1 MKEQIIRS
9 ETDLLKTAVERIVR
23 SEVLEKEIA
32 AQLPVIEELPDSNKV
47 LSGKV
52 SVLFVDM
59 RESTK
64 LPEKYSPDQLVRI
77 YRSYIRTVVQAIRY
91 SGGVVRD
98 FMGDGILAVFVD
110 DDTNSSEEKSVH
122 AARYIVTSID
132 KVLNPVL
139 DRELNHRISYGIGI
153 HTGDILLSKV
163 GMRGK
168 EQQDDA
174 EDEFGITWIGNC
186 TNLAC
191 KFSSAVSNGAIFI
204 SASTYTALTDVC
216 KSEKWK
222 WIDIPK
228 GNNVLSGYIAQ
239 HYYLQI
245 DNGVL
250 PCCVE
255 STRGPS
261 GLIDTLKS
269 EYAQQITRI
278 SEKSEELG
286 KKQHQLDEKER
297 QLSAKAAEIN
307 AKSKDLISK
316 ELRLNKDE
324 YRFHVDVIR
333 SAHCQDSYT
342 REMELDFWEDHLKA
356 AIIAGGKIGKDE
368 HTVKQEVSFVMVD
381 IYDTFEIWDK
391 AYDYLV
397 EQATGYAWLT
407 EGVVKKIVQ
416 KIGCCQ
422 RLISALY
429 TRLASDDLDPA
440 YREEFER
447 IKNWL
452 VFEYRK

>member
-1 MKEQIIRS
+1 M
-9 ETDLLKTAVERIVR
+9 
-23 SEVLEKEIA
+23 
-32 AQLPVIEELPDSNKV
+32 
-47 LSGKV
+47 
-52 SVLFVDM
+52 
-59 RESTK
+59 
-64 LPEKYSPDQLVRI
+64 
-77 YRSYIRTVVQAIRY
+77 
-91 SGGVVRD
+91 
-98 FMGDGILAVFVD
+98 
-110 DDTNSSEEKSVH
+110 
-122 AARYIVTSID
+122 
-132 KVLNPVL
+132 
-139 DRELNHRISYGIGI
+139 
-153 HTGDILLSKV
+153 
-163 GMRGK
+163 
-168 EQQDDA
+168 
-174 EDEFGITWIGNC
+174 
-186 TNLAC
+186 
-191 KFSSAVSNGAIFI
+191 
-204 SASTYTALTDVC
+204 
-216 KSEKWK
+216 
-222 WIDIPK
+222 
-228 GNNVLSGYIAQ
+228 
-239 HYYLQI
+239 
-245 DNGVL
+245 
-250 PCCVE
+250 
-255 STRGPS
+255 
-261 GLIDTLKS
+261 IDTLKS